1 LIPAARPA
9 RPAPS
14 RAAAGRTSSNS
25 NKAGRA
31 ARADRLLHD
40 PDAAKPLPS
49 LIFLSPLLAFYAIG
63 VFFVRPDFAARADI
77 LVRDLIEPLGLTGI
91 LAPTYIV
98 IGVLILWHLL
108 RREPANVSTH
118 LLGLMAAETLLLTIP
133 IFALHALVS
142 AVRHGTMTMELS
154 AADDPATGC
163 LAVAL
168 TSVGAG
174 IYEELLF
181 RLILVGVPLAIA
193 AKVFRV
199 ESAGFTVAVV
209 LVAAG
214 IFAGAH
220 TIDDPRTFGWD
231 SFIFRTGAGAYLGY
245 VFARRGFGIAAGAHM
260 VFDLVVKLANFMA

>member
-1 LIPAARPA
+1 VPRASRSRKTTPDAGQA
-9 RPAPS
+9 RPAP
-14 RAAAGRTSSNS
+14 GRGGAS
-25 NKAGRA
+25 
-31 ARADRLLHD
+31 RADRLLRD
-40 PDAAKPLPS
+40 PEAARPLPS

-98 IGVLILWHLL
+98 VGVLVAWHLA
-108 RREPANVSTH
+108 RRDPMRVPGR

-142 AVRHGTMTMELS
+142 ALFHGAMSLEMV
-154 AADDPATGC
+154 AGGDPAAGW

-181 RLILVGVPLAIA
+181 RLIMVGVPLGIA
-193 AKVFRV
+193 WKVFRIDSSGLV
-199 ESAGFTVAVV
+199 VAVV

-220 TIDDPRTFGWD
+220 TIDDPRRFAWD
-231 SFIFRTGAGAYLGY
+231 SFIFRAGAGAYLGY
-245 VFARRGFGIAAGAHM
+245 VFARRGFGIAAGTHI
-260 VFDLVVKLANFMA
+260 VFDLVVKLASFLA